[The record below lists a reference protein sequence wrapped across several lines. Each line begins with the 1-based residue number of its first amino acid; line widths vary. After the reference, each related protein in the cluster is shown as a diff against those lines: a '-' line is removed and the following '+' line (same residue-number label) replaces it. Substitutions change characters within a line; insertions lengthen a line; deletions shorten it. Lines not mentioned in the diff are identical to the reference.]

1 MPKTLQIVPK
11 KTKTRV
17 FFQCFFV
24 LLSIKLSNIM
34 RKRTNKTQLIM
45 ETKDKEIII
54 RTVES
59 AIDMRKFVRFNW
71 ELYKDCPYAVPDF
84 LEDTLDT
91 FNPKKNPALKFCEV
105 QCFMA
110 FRGKKLVGRIAAII
124 NKRANEHWKRHHVRF
139 GWIDFINDIEVS
151 KALLETVEHWGRKRG
166 MDTIVGP
173 LGFTDMDLE
182 GMLTDGYDQLS
193 TMNSIYNY
201 PYYPEHMRK
210 LGYEKEVGW
219 VERKVI
225 VPKEGHEANI
235 EKYFKIAELVKK
247 RYGFRLRKF
256 KNKKEIREGGY
267 IQKVLDVVNRS
278 YANLYGYCELDPEQ
292 METYADQYLQYL
304 DKRYLSVVE
313 TAEGE
318 VIGMGICITSLSRA
332 IQKAKAK
339 LFPFGWWHM
348 AKALWFNR
356 HPQVLD
362 MLLVGVVP
370 EYQDKGANALIFADI
385 IPQTVKD
392 GYEWAETH
400 HQLEDNAPSQM
411 QWKNLECTIHK
422 KRCAFRKKI

>member
-1 MPKTLQIVPK
+1 MEKQSEAIVVK
-11 KTKTRV
+11 RV
-17 FFQCFFV
+17 
-24 LLSIKLSNIM
+24 STGKEM
-34 RKRTNKTQLIM
+34 RQ
-45 ETKDKEIII
+45 
-54 RTVES
+54 
-59 AIDMRKFVRFNW
+59 FVRFNW

-91 FNPKKNPALKFCEV
+91 FNPDRNPALKFCDV
-105 QCFMA
+105 QCFLA
-110 FRGKKLVGRIAAII
+110 FRNGEIVGRVAAIV
-124 NKRANEHWKRHHVRF
+124 NHRANRKWNQRHARF
-139 GWIDFINDIEVS
+139 GWIDFVDDIRVS
-151 KALLETVEHWGRKRG
+151 KALLESAEQWGREQG
-166 MDTIVGP
+166 MDTLVGP

-201 PYYPEHMRK
+201 PYYPEHMRQ

-219 VERKVI
+219 VERKVF
-225 VPKEGHEANI
+225 VPKNGHEGNMQ
-235 EKYFKIAELVKK
+235 KYFKIAELVKQ
-247 RYGFRLRKF
+247 RYGFRIRKF
-256 KNKKEIREGGY
+256 KNKAEIRREGY
-267 IQKVLDVVNRS
+267 IPKVLNVVNKA
-278 YANLYGYCELDPEQ
+278 YANLYGYSEMDDAQ
-292 METYADQYLQYL
+292 MQTYANQYLQYL

-339 LFPFGWWHM
+339 LFPFGWFHM

-362 MLLVGVVP
+362 MLLVGVLP

-385 IPQTVKD
+385 IPLAIQD

-400 HQLEDNAPSQM
+400 HQLEDNQPSQM
-411 QWKNLECTIHK
+411 QWKNLDCIIHK
-422 KRCAFRKKI
+422 RRCAFKKAL